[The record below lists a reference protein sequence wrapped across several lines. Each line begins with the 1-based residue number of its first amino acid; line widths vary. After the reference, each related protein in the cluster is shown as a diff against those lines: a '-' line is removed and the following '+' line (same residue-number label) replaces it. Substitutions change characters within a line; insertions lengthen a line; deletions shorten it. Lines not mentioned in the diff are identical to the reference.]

1 MIIPVGFSSLS
12 VEFVGPGVPTG
23 AAITFGV
30 NQDVLLTTV
39 AQIGQAFAVAWDNA
53 NVKSLYDQ
61 SATVNNVHVKMGPN
75 DVGPSGDRACDFQ
88 GTAVGEVGYPGVSA
102 LITKATA
109 LGGRKN
115 RGRFFLPGITE
126 ADVAIGGALE
136 SSFLS
141 ACDIVMTNFFTELGD
156 GGIPMVILHNDATA
170 PTDVTAL
177 LVNSQSATQ
186 RRRNRR

>member
-12 VEFVGPGVPTG
+12 IEFEGPGVPTG

-53 NVKSLYDQ
+53 NVVSLYDQ
-61 SATVNNVHVKMGPN
+61 SVTVKNCHVKMGPN
-75 DVGPSGDRACDFQ
+75 DVGPSGDRPCDFQ
-88 GTAVGEVGYPGVSA
+88 GSRVSEVGYPGVSV
-102 LITKATA
+102 LVTKSTA

-126 ADVAIGGALE
+126 GDIAIGGALE

-141 ACDIVMTNFFTELGD
+141 ACGIVFGNFFTELGD

-177 LVNSQSATQ
+177 VVASQSATQ